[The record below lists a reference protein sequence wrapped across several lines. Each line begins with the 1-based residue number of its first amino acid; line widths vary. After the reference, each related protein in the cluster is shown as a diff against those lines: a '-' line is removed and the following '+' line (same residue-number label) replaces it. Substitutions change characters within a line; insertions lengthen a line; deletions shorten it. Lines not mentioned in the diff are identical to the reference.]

1 LLYGQHAG
9 EASLKMVAAIPEL
22 DFVQLEGSERCC
34 GGAGIYNLLEPDLS
48 GSVLDQK
55 LSEIRK
61 TGARFLATGN
71 PGCQM
76 QIGAGA
82 TLAEMDLIVCHPV
95 ELLDESYARAG
106 MYETKAE

>member
-1 LLYGQHAG
+1 
-9 EASLKMVAAIPEL
+9 MVRAIPSLEL
-22 DFVQLEGSERCC
+22 LRLEGSERCC

-48 GSVLDQK
+48 RSVLDEK
-55 LSEIRK
+55 LSEIQK
-61 TGARFLATGN
+61 TGAKIVATGN

-82 TLAEMDLIVCHPV
+82 ILSGMDLTVCHPV

-106 MYETKAE
+106 MYETAEY